1 MEGSLVTQVVLPL
14 ALFLIMLGV
23 GMSLKIADFQFLLRQ
38 PKAVLIG
45 VLAQLFVL
53 PLLGALIVMLFSL
66 PAPLAVGIMVLTFA
80 PGGATSN
87 MITYLCR
94 GDTALSICL
103 TGITG
108 LITPFT
114 MPFMTLLA
122 ISVLMGEKQAMA
134 FPVAVTVLK
143 LLVISVLPAILGILI
158 NRKWPEFCNSI
169 QKAIKIVAATFLIL
183 VVFAIV
189 KSNWERLP
197 DLVLLTGPAVICLVT
212 MAMLTGYGIARK
224 TGLTGKQGLT
234 LSIEV
239 GIQNA
244 AIALLITGGILQNPE
259 MSASALIYGVLMN
272 IPAFALIAYRNW
284 PQKSSEGSLS

>member
-1 MEGSLVTQVVLPL
+1 MEGSIVTQVVLPL

-23 GMSLKIADFQFLLRQ
+23 GMSLKPSDFLLLLRQ
-38 PKAVLIG
+38 PKAVVLG
-45 VLAQLFVL
+45 VLAQLFIL
-53 PLLGALIVMLFSL
+53 PLLGALIVVLFSL
-66 PAPLAVGIMVLTFA
+66 PAALAVGIMVLTFA

-94 GDTALSICL
+94 GDTALSVCL

-114 MPFMTLLA
+114 MPFMTLVA
-122 ISVLMGEKQAMA
+122 ISLILGQEQALA
-134 FPVAVTVLK
+134 FPVGVTILK

-158 NRKWPEFCNSI
+158 YRKWPGFCERA
-169 QKAIKIVAATFLIL
+169 QKFIKYAAATFLIL

-197 DLVLLTGPAVICLVT
+197 DLILMTGPAVLTLVT
-212 MAMLTGYGIARK
+212 LAMLIGYVIARK
-224 TGLTGKQGLT
+224 AQLSNQQGLT
-234 LSIEV
+234 LSVEV

-244 AIALLITGGILQNPE
+244 AIALLVTGGILQNPE

-284 PQKSSEGSLS
+284 PQKSSEGSLA

>member
-53 PLLGALIVMLFSL
+53 PLLGALIIMLFSL

-94 GDTALSICL
+94 GDTALSVCL

-108 LITPFT
+108 LITPFI

-122 ISVLMGEKQAMA
+122 ISVLMGEEQAMA
-134 FPVAVTVLK
+134 FPVGVTVIK
-143 LLVISVLPAILGILI
+143 LLVISVLPAILGILV
-158 NRKWPEFCNSI
+158 NRKWPDFCQRI
-169 QKAIKIVAATFLIL
+169 QKTIKIVAATFLIL

-197 DLVLLTGPAVICLVT
+197 DLVLLIGPAVICLVT

-284 PQKSSEGSLS
+284 PQKSSEGSLA

>member
-1 MEGSLVTQVVLPL
+1 MEGSSVTQVVLPL

-45 VLAQLFVL
+45 VMAQLFVL
-53 PLLGALIVMLFSL
+53 PLLGSLIVMVFSL

-94 GDTALSICL
+94 GDTALSVCL

-108 LITPFT
+108 LITPFI

-134 FPVAVTVLK
+134 FPVGVTVIK

-158 NRKWPEFCNSI
+158 NRKWPDFCMRI
-169 QKAIKIVAATFLIL
+169 QKAIRIVAATFLML

-212 MAMLTGYGIARK
+212 MAMLAGYGIARK
-224 TGLTGKQGLT
+224 AGLSGEQGLT

-284 PQKSSEGSLS
+284 PQKSSEGSLA